1 VASDPRKAQRARWQR
16 EIVGHL
22 EELPRQYA
30 ALESAMAAFGDDFD
44 LARFK
49 EAFDTE
55 DDMEEYNRVQAVER
69 ALGRVQNFI
78 GELAVSGVR
87 VAELPPPS
95 GETHGSAVHRAFT
108 SLREAGVISAA
119 LCRRLA
125 RAQIARSTI
134 EHEYLGSSAG
144 DVHRAA
150 QLVHEVAREFLT
162 RYRPWIEPYLTQ
174 NLHQTST
181 AP

>member
-1 VASDPRKAQRARWQR
+1 
-16 EIVGHL
+16 
-22 EELPRQYA
+22 
-30 ALESAMAAFGDDFD
+30 MAAFGEDFD

-49 EAFDTE
+49 EAFETE
-55 DDMEEYNRVQAVER
+55 DEMEAYNRVQAVER

-78 GELAVSGVR
+78 GELAVSGVKL
-87 VAELPPPS
+87 AEVPPPS
-95 GETHGSAVHRAFT
+95 GDTRGSAVHRAFA
-108 SLREAGVISAA
+108 SLQEAGVISAA
-119 LCRRLA
+119 LCRRLV

-150 QLVHEVAREFLT
+150 ELVRAVTREFLA
-162 RYRPWIEPYLTQ
+162 RYRPWIEPYLVQ

-181 AP
+181 RP